1 MNYIDFII
9 IAIFVFYVWAD
20 FRRGFLRL
28 TAELVGLAAAFLL
41 ALKFYGPLAEL
52 LAGAN
57 LPPMMLKPISFLI
70 VWFLTQIVFYFAAK
84 IISFYTP
91 VVIKQSPIN
100 IYLGILPA
108 IAKAIV
114 FISVMLLLFVVV
126 PSSPAIKLAETE
138 SFLGSR
144 IINSSIKLEAELEAV
159 FSDSSESLIYLT
171 NKNANDET
179 TALGFTS
186 QSDKI
191 DEVSENRL
199 IDRINYERLQAGLQP
214 VKEDILIRNVARAH
228 SRDMLIKG
236 YFSHNSQDGRNLM
249 QRLVQAGVSF
259 ASAAENLALAPTAEL
274 AHVGLMNSPKHR
286 VNILNP
292 SFTRVGI
299 GVIDAGDNGIMVTQD
314 FAN

>member
-259 ASAAENLALAPTAEL
+259 NSAAENLALAPTAEL